1 MKRNIRGQ
9 GMIEY
14 ILIVALVVV
23 AGIGVWKAFGK
34 SIRDLVKSS
43 RAAVTD
49 ADAAVKS
56 GRTDSE

>member
-1 MKRNIRGQ
+1 MKRNNRGQ

-34 SIRDLVKSS
+34 SIRDLVNSS
-43 RAAVTD
+43 RAAITD
-49 ADAAVKS
+49 AKP
-56 GRTDSE
+56 E